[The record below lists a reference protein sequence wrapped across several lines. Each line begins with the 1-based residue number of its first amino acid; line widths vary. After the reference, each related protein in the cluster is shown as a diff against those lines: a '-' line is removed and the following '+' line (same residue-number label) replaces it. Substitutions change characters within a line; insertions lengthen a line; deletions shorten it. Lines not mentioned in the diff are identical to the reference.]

1 MEHTISGQG
10 RNWFGTGDGKDSEE
24 FKKLVSAGYASVE
37 IPPSWM
43 GDKYIYRLTPE
54 GKKALA
60 KALIGILDKIA
71 ENGRKKESE
80 PCRVI

>member
-1 MEHTISGQG
+1 MDHTISGPN

-24 FKKLVSAGYASVE
+24 FEKLVSAGYATVE
-37 IPPSWM
+37 TPPCWM

-71 ENGRKKESE
+71 ENRQNKE
-80 PCRVI
+80 